1 MWNALLTVAPGL
13 RRAARSASLVKKPL
27 DGCVTEDLCSG
38 VYPEAGRLSVIRF
51 I

>member
-13 RRAARSASLVKKPL
+13 RRAARSALLKKPL
-27 DGCVTEDLCSG
+27 EGCVTEDLCSG